1 MKIGILTYHDTTN
14 YGAALQ
20 AYALQRKIQELG
32 YEVDI
37 IDYKCEAVTN
47 RYKIKKLREIKDP
60 KELIKTILTRKTNR
74 KLKYEF
80 ERFKKDFQKISKKC
94 YYKNDIAECLNIY
107 DKIIVGSDQVWNLD
121 LSGNDETYFLDFIK
135 DPKRKIAYAASFGYS
150 QVPQKYVE
158 KTKECLENLDN
169 ISVREIQGK
178 KLIEDLVNKQVE
190 VVLDPT
196 LLLEKKDYMN
206 LIEKPKKC
214 YDKDY
219 ILLYK
224 MSDTP
229 TLMKFARKLAK
240 MTKCKIIYL
249 NHSYKYQLGM
259 DNVRGA
265 SVGEFIWYL
274 ENAKY
279 VVTSSFHG
287 VAMSIVFN
295 KNFFYELDNSKGN
308 SNSRTKNLVEL
319 LNLESREIV
328 QAENNEIDN
337 QIEYNKVDKILTKE
351 REKSIE
357 FLTKNLESD

>member
-20 AYALQRKIQELG
+20 AYALERKIQDLG
-32 YEVDI
+32 YDVEI

-47 RYKIKKLREIKDP
+47 RYRIKKLREIKNV
-60 KELIKTILTRKTNR
+60 KELIKTILTRKTNI
-74 KLKYEF
+74 KLKEQF
-80 ERFKKDFQKISKKC
+80 ERFKSNSQKISKKS
-94 YYKNDIAECLNIY
+94 YYKNDIADCLNIY

-121 LSGNDETYFLDFIK
+121 LSGNDETYFLNFIK

-150 QVPQKYVE
+150 QIPSRYIE
-158 KTKECLENLDN
+158 KTKKCLENMEN
-169 ISVREIQGK
+169 ISIREIQGK
-178 KLIEDLVNKQVE
+178 ELIEKLLNKKVE

-196 LLLEKKDYMN
+196 LLLEKEDYIN
-206 LIEKPKKC
+206 LVEKPKKTC
-214 YDKDY
+214 NKNF

-240 MTKCKIIYL
+240 ETKCKIIYL
-249 NHSYKYQLGM
+249 NHSYKNQLWM
-259 DNVRGA
+259 DNIRGA

-287 VAMSIVFN
+287 VAMSIIFK
-295 KNFFYELDNSKGN
+295 KNFFYELDNSNGN
-308 SNSRTKNLVEL
+308 SNSRTKSLVQL
-319 LNLESREIV
+319 LHLQNREIID
-328 QAENNEIDN
+328 AKNNEINNSIQYDMVN
-337 QIEYNKVDKILTKE
+337 KTLIEE
-351 REKSIE
+351 RKKSID
-357 FLTKNLESD
+357 FLTRNLTTN

>member
-20 AYALQRKIQELG
+20 AYALEKKIQKLG
-32 YEVDI
+32 YDVEIV
-37 IDYKCEAVTN
+37 DYKCEAITN
-47 RYKIKKLREIKDP
+47 RYKIKKLGEIKNV
-60 KELIKTILTRKTNR
+60 KELVKTILTRKTNI
-74 KLKYEF
+74 KLKNQF
-80 ERFKKDFQKISKKC
+80 EKFKSNFQKISQKS
-94 YYKNDIAECLNIY
+94 YYKNNISDCLNIY

-121 LSGNDETYFLDFIK
+121 LSGDDETYFLDFIK
-135 DPKRKIAYAASFGYS
+135 NPKRKIAYAASFGYS
-150 QVPQKYVE
+150 QIPQKYVE
-158 KTKECLENLDN
+158 KTKECLKNFDN

-178 KLIEDLVNKQVE
+178 KIIEELLNKRFE

-196 LLLEKKDYMN
+196 LLLDKKDYTD
-206 LIEKPKKC
+206 LIEKPKNP
-214 YDKDY
+214 YNKDF

-229 TLMKFARKLAK
+229 TLMKFAKKLAK
-240 MTKCKIIYL
+240 RTKCKIIYL

-287 VAMSIVFN
+287 VAMSIVFK

-308 SNSRTKNLVEL
+308 FNSRTKNLVEL
-319 LNLESREIV
+319 LNLQKRKIIDAKNDEINNSIQYDKV
-328 QAENNEIDN
+328 NEI
-337 QIEYNKVDKILTKE
+337 LTRE
-351 REKSIE
+351 RKKSID
-357 FLTKNLESD
+357 FLTRNLTNN